1 MKSKIKEA
9 EMTAKKKQKKYAE
22 LFEELEQC
30 IEDLESGEIELE
42 ESLEKYAEGVKIV
55 SQLQEKL
62 DASEVIIKE
71 LSGKIERDE
80 NDYEPQVSHA

>member
-1 MKSKIKEA
+1 MP
-9 EMTAKKKQKKYAE
+9 AKKKQKKYAE
-22 LFEELEQC
+22 LFEELEQR

-80 NDYEPQVSHA
+80 NDFEPQVSHA